1 MQTTASRTRTLGPGE
16 GEAVSFLGS
25 PFVTKLD
32 GDVTEGRF
40 DLIEAVGPAGD
51 MPPLHVHHSHDE
63 VFYVLEGEMS
73 FHVGAET
80 FTGGPGTTAFAP
92 RGIPHVYRV
101 ESDSARW
108 LAMTSPAGFA
118 DFVSAVVAAGEV
130 DPGTLAAI
138 AAEHDIEILG
148 PPGMLPAQLSEVG
161 EASRRAELAYERIV
175 ETARAKDRAAKV
187 RPRSGRPSRRRL
199 RP

>member
-1 MQTTASRTRTLGPGE
+1 MQTVETRIRTLGPGE
-16 GEAVSFLGS
+16 GDAVTFLGS

-32 GDVTEGRF
+32 RELTEGRF
-40 DLIEAVGPAGD
+40 DLIEAAGPAGD
-51 MPPLHVHHSHDE
+51 MPPLHVHRSHDE

-73 FHVGAET
+73 FHVGEQT

-101 ESDSARW
+101 ESDGARW

-118 DFVSAVVAAGEV
+118 EFVSALVAAGEV
-130 DPGTLAAI
+130 DVGALAAI

-148 PPGMLPAQLSEVG
+148 PPGMLPAQLSE
-161 EASRRAELAYERIV
+161 R
-175 ETARAKDRAAKV
+175 
-187 RPRSGRPSRRRL
+187 
-199 RP
+199 